1 MSAYSYD
8 RSKTAAMNID
18 TAEKTVM
25 DLKKE
30 VKQSL
35 DRLQVLR
42 GHFERGKR
50 ATPDD
55 YWDELDGALKKAEGP
70 LTGAYRALQGL

>member
-1 MSAYSYD
+1 MSAYDYD
-8 RSKTAAMNID
+8 RSKTAAMSID
-18 TAEKTVM
+18 VAEKTVL
-25 DLKKE
+25 DLRKE

-42 GHFERGKR
+42 GHFERGRR
-50 ATPDD
+50 AAPDD

-70 LTGAYRALQGL
+70 LTGAYRALTGF